1 MKCIKFVD
9 RYTPFITEARL
20 EELLTFVK
28 CTAVSEGHRNDQP
41 GKPFYFS
48 TVSTHEPDLT
58 PRGRVDERWPNHQ
71 PLAYIYVMP
80 TEELD
85 KTAAE
90 LNIYAVP
97 GAEFPRNNPNDV
109 YFEVYKRGE
118 DLVLGMKFQQILG
131 GYALAKLDREEL
143 TQFVRAAEA
152 ACK

>member
-1 MKCIKFVD
+1 MKRIEFVD
-9 RYTPFITEARL
+9 RYTPFIVEAGI

-28 CTAVSEGHRNDQP
+28 CTAVSKGHRNDQS

-48 TVSTHEPDLT
+48 TGPTVEPDLI
-58 PRGRVDERWPNHQ
+58 PRGRVDERWPGHQ

-85 KTAAE
+85 KMVAD
-90 LNIYAVP
+90 LNIYAVQ
-97 GAEFPRNNPNDV
+97 GAEFPRNNPNDI
-109 YFEVYKRGE
+109 YFEVYRRGE

-131 GYALAKLDREEL
+131 GYALAKLDREDL
-143 TQFVRAAEA
+143 TQFIRAAEA